1 MSRFFPHTPYA
12 EDQPLPYTILTTHV
26 LTRGLTTGSLFGITL
41 TSIRQLIPSL
51 NRPGPN
57 LPRVLLASSTGSIL
71 GVGLMALALGGRM
84 YGRDRIE
91 WHDRSWRL
99 LENKGQME
107 MDDWTY
113 IGMGLGGVGGAVVS
127 GAAAVRSLGRSRA
140 VLGGMGVGGAL
151 GMLGEVGWRVGLK
164 GGKFPEGERG
174 RERNL

>member
-26 LTRGLTTGSLFGITL
+26 LTRGLTTGSLLGITL
-41 TSIRQLIPSL
+41 TSIRQLIPPL
-51 NRPGPN
+51 RRPGPN
-57 LPRVLLASSTGSIL
+57 LSRVLLASSTGSIL

-84 YGRDRIE
+84 YGRDGIE

-113 IGMGLGGVGGAVVS
+113 IGMGLGGLGGVVGS
-127 GAAAVRSLGRSRA
+127 GAAVRNLGRSRA
-140 VLGGMGVGGAL
+140 VLGGIGAGGAL
-151 GMLGEVGWRVGLK
+151 GMLGEVAWRVGLK
-164 GGKFPEGERG
+164 GGKFPEGVRG